1 MTVRFHENRCVS
13 EKLPVSNWNFWVLA
27 LARILSLI
35 AEPKSGT
42 GIKQNLH
49 ITANLF
55 SKTNAYI
62 LYTHMFY
69 WCLIR
74 FFSWNKIVM
83 VVYFL
88 LALIERENMCHV
100 RSTWA
105 DFTITFLC
113 KSWAENWLLQNIF
126 ASSIFQKVS
135 ETFLIAAKKLIHWS
149 ALFSNCI
156 YGLHLAL
163 HKYSVVREI

>member
-1 MTVRFHENRCVS
+1 
-13 EKLPVSNWNFWVLA
+13 
-27 LARILSLI
+27 
-35 AEPKSGT
+35 
-42 GIKQNLH
+42 
-49 ITANLF
+49 
-55 SKTNAYI
+55 
-62 LYTHMFY
+62 
-69 WCLIR
+69 
-74 FFSWNKIVM
+74 M

-135 ETFLIAAKKLIHWS
+135 QTFLIAAKKLIHWS

-163 HKYSVVREI
+163 HTVWYVKSSQVDFYDSPSLGTIFKSLTKIIRKIVIVFFFDRHGPVVYRGCWGILKLFLPRFYFRSMYITFHTRNF